1 MDSRNA
7 SSPKGFSRGS
17 RKGLQQGE
25 VRILLRQLS
34 ARFGTISPE
43 IRQKVE
49 TADADTLLHWSERI
63 LNAQSLDEV
72 LH

>member
-1 MDSRNA
+1 
-7 SSPKGFSRGS
+7 
-17 RKGLQQGE
+17 
-25 VRILLRQLS
+25 LLRQLS

-43 IRQKVE
+43 IRQKIE
-49 TADADTLLHWSERI
+49 TADADTLLHWSDRI